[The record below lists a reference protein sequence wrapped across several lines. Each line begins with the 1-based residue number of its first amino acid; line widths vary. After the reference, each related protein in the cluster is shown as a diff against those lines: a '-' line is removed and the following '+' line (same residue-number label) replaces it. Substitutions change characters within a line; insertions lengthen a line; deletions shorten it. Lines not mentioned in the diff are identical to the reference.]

1 MSVQVREITCVS
13 ITCVSMEHVWILW
26 VIMNVCALQCTL
38 AMTAVK
44 EV

>member
-13 ITCVSMEHVWILW
+13 MVEHVWILW
-26 VIMNVCALQCTL
+26 VVMNVCALQCTL